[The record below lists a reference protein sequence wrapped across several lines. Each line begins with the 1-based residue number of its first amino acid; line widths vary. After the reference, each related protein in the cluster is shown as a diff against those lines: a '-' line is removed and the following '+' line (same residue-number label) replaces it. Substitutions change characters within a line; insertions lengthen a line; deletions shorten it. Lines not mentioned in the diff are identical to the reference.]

1 MNVSPTLVTYCW
13 CCVAPLRIYNY
24 VFNAG
29 LTTIQAQLLSV
40 SLPFGVFNFYRV
52 LTDWSSCSY
61 RGLHCI
67 HMTTEVIFLPRP
79 ALHSGL
85 HCIHMMTE
93 VMFLPRRALHS
104 YDDRGSCSYRGLHCI
119 HMMTEVMFLPRR
131 ALHSYDDW
139 GSWSYRGV
147 TAFIWRLR

>member
-13 CCVAPLRIYNY
+13 CCVAPLRICNY
-24 VFNAG
+24 VFNAS

-61 RGLHCI
+61 RGVHCI
-67 HMTTEVIFLPRP
+67 HMT
-79 ALHSGL
+79 
-85 HCIHMMTE
+85 TE

-131 ALHSYDDW
+131 ALQSYDDW
-139 GSWSYRGV
+139 GSWSYRGLHCIHMTTEV
-147 TAFIWRLR
+147 AVLTEACTAFIWRLR